1 MLDRNDGESCQVV
14 LLSVVLNCELLA
26 LRHTGIVSEM

>member
-1 MLDRNDGESCQVV
+1 VLNRNDRESCQMV

-26 LRHTGIVSEM
+26 VRHTGTLSEM